1 MPKTNKNAPE
11 KWGVNTTLKLIRV
24 ADVKYNVES
33 LFRED
38 ISMSK
43 FTEILNEKANESL
56 NELASNKPILGNK
69 EKKIAFLSFYAKN
82 KGNIN
87 MKAYAESIG
96 VDRTT
101 LYNWIK
107 GK

>member
-11 KWGVNTTLKLIRV
+11 KWGANKKESYSHDEVEAIVNNIT
-24 ADVKYNVES
+24 
-33 LFRED
+33 
-38 ISMSK
+38 
-43 FTEILNEKANESL
+43 
-56 NELASNKPILGNK
+56 ASNKPILGNK
-69 EKKIAFLSFYAKN
+69 EKKIVFLSFYSKN

-87 MKAYAESIG
+87 MKAYADSIG
-96 VDRTT
+96 VNRTT